1 MPEQPEIV
9 VIGSLNADLVQKV
22 ERLPKPGE
30 TIIGG
35 SLETFSG
42 GKGANQAY
50 AAGRMGARVQ
60 MIGQVGRDGLASLL
74 MESLRFAGVNTAS
87 VGVADTSTGS
97 AVILVLPGGENVIV
111 IAAGANATVTPS
123 LAVERLSGLRAGAY
137 VLSQL
142 EVPLEAVDASL
153 AAAKKHGAT
162 TILDPAPARP
172 LPRAMLCNV
181 DFLTP
186 NETETQTLLGEP
198 DLALDSNSA
207 IEGAARRVL
216 DLGPRTA
223 VLKLGSRGC
232 LIATEEGSVRV
243 PGFHVE
249 AVDTTAAGDVFNGAF
264 ATALAEGRTV
274 SRAAEFANAA
284 AALSVTRPGAQNSV
298 PTRDEVECFV
308 SGIKR

>member
-1 MPEQPEIV
+1 M
-9 VIGSLNADLVQKV
+9 K
-22 ERLPKPGE
+22 
-30 TIIGG
+30 T
-35 SLETFSG
+35 
-42 GKGANQAY
+42 
-50 AAGRMGARVQ
+50 
-60 MIGQVGRDGLASLL
+60 
-74 MESLRFAGVNTAS
+74 VN
-87 VGVADTSTGS
+87 
-97 AVILVLPGGENVIV
+97 
-111 IAAGANATVTPS
+111 
-123 LAVERLSGLRAGAY
+123 
-137 VLSQL
+137 
-142 EVPLEAVDASL
+142 ASL
-153 AAAKKHGAT
+153 AAAKKQGAT

-172 LPRAMLCNV
+172 LPRAMLRNV

-198 DLALDSNSA
+198 DLAMDSNTD
-207 IEGAARRVL
+207 IEAAAKRVL

-232 LIATEEGSVRV
+232 LIAAEEGSIRV

-298 PTRDEVECFV
+298 PPREEVDRFV
-308 SGIKR
+308 RGAQR